1 MQTVHDVRKFLQRYG
16 TVIYTGDRQ
25 GDLDLMEDELREL
38 YSEWGL
44 ISAEEFRSALTVL
57 RREREKR

>member
-16 TVIYTGDRQ
+16 TLIYTGDRQ

-44 ISAEEFRSALTVL
+44 ISAEEFRSA
-57 RREREKR
+57 